1 MRSLTTL
8 PAALFAAIA
17 LAAPVAAA
25 EYKPFDRATFD
36 AAQKQGRPTLIEVNA
51 WWCPVCAS
59 QTGTIKAAVADPA
72 YANLLILRINFDK
85 QKAEWQAF
93 NVTKQSTLIA
103 FKHGREVGRVSYIT
117 DKAKIR
123 DLLALTT
130 R

>member
-1 MRSLTTL
+1 MRSTI
-8 PAALFAAIA
+8 LFAFAAANAIA
-17 LAAPVAAA
+17 APSLAA

-36 AAQKQGRPTLIEVNA
+36 AAQKAGRPTLVDVHA

-59 QTGTIKAAVADPA
+59 QAGTIKATVGAPE
-72 YANLLILRINFDK
+72 YAKLLILRLDYDK
-85 QKAEWQAF
+85 QKPEWQAF
-93 NVTKQSTLIA
+93 NVQKQSTLIA
-103 FKHGREVGRVSYIT
+103 FKGGRELGRVSYIT

>member
-1 MRSLTTL
+1 MRSPVTL
-8 PAALFAAIA
+8 CAALFAAIS
-17 LAAPVAAA
+17 LAAPAIAA

-36 AAQKQGRPTLIEVNA
+36 AAQKQGRPTLVEVNA

-59 QTGTIKAAVADPA
+59 QTGTIKATVADPA

-85 QKAEWQAF
+85 QKPEWQAF
-93 NVTKQSTLIA
+93 GVTKQSTLIV
-103 FKHGREVGRVSYIT
+103 FKRGRELGRVSYIT
-117 DKAKIR
+117 DKTKIR